1 MKAAVLFKPNEPL
14 QVVDCEL
21 DPPKA
26 GEVRVRMKA
35 SGVCQSDWHIMNGD
49 WPSPMPIVPGHEAAG
64 EIAECGPGVTTVK
77 PGDHVIFSFRPHC
90 GRCRY
95 CTQGRTVLCIGRAS
109 VPPGA
114 LYDGTLRIKHKGQGI
129 NQMARIGTFAE
140 EVVVPEEMVVP
151 IRKDMP
157 WPQAA
162 LVGCCV
168 ATGVGA
174 VTRHAKI
181 EAGSSVLVIGCGGVG
196 LNAVQGAMLSGARQ
210 IIAADIL
217 DNKLEM
223 ARTFGATHTINTAKD
238 NDPVKKVKE
247 IASLGVDYSF
257 DAVSNDKTQAL
268 AFDALAPGGHAVAV
282 GISAATVR
290 ASYSPFMMV
299 FTEKTVSGTFYGSV
313 RPDLDFPILVD
324 HYMNKRLNIDGLIS
338 RTYKLA
344 DINEGFTRMMAGE
357 VARGVVVFD

>member
-1 MKAAVLFKPNEPL
+1 
-14 QVVDCEL
+14 
-21 DPPKA
+21 
-26 GEVRVRMKA
+26 
-35 SGVCQSDWHIMNGD
+35 
-49 WPSPMPIVPGHEAAG
+49 
-64 EIAECGPGVTTVK
+64 
-77 PGDHVIFSFRPHC
+77 
-90 GRCRY
+90 
-95 CTQGRTVLCIGRAS
+95 VLCIGRAS
-109 VPPGA
+109 VPPGS
-114 LYDGTLRIKHKGQGI
+114 LYDGTLRLRHKGQGI

-196 LNAVQGAMLSGARQ
+196 LNAIQGAMISGARL

-223 ARTFGATHTINTAKD
+223 AKTFGATHTVNTATD
-238 NDPVKKVKE
+238 NDPAKKVKE
-247 IASLGVDYSF
+247 IADGLGVDYSF
-257 DAVSNDKTQAL
+257 DAVSVGATQAL

-290 ASYSPFMMV
+290 AQYSPMMMV
-299 FTEKTVSGTFYGSV
+299 FGEKTVSGTFYGSV
-313 RPDLDFPILVD
+313 RPNLDFPVLVD
-324 HYMNKRLNIDGLIS
+324 HYMNHKLNIDGLIS
-338 RTYKLA
+338 RTYRLD
-344 DINEGFTRMMAGE
+344 DINEGFRRMMGGE